1 MDYLLGVAGLPWE
14 IPSGT
19 NILLSGDLFSG
30 KEFLSRE
37 FLIEGLENDE
47 GCILISTN
55 ETADKI
61 VENLDKIN
69 LDNLCIIDCVSSK
82 FGATL
87 EQPFSEQIR
96 YIESPMDLTMIMVA
110 LNDFL
115 NLFSREKKIKKIR
128 IVLDSVSTLLM
139 YSNLRTVFKFLHIL
153 TTRIRSAGGINIML
167 MEERAHDDIE
177 VRTVR
182 QLTQGIIRMEN
193 NTIQLKGF
201 RTAQAPYELNDDKIV
216 IK

>member
-14 IPSGT
+14 IPPGS

-30 KEFLSRE
+30 KEFLSRD
-37 FLIEGLENDE
+37 FIIEGLKNDE
-47 GCILISTN
+47 ACILISTN
-55 ETADKI
+55 ETAEKI
-61 VENLDKIN
+61 VENLGKVN
-69 LDNLCIIDCVSSK
+69 LDNLCIVDCVSSK
-82 FGATL
+82 FGSTI

-96 YIESPMDLTMIMVA
+96 YVESPMDLTMIMVA

-115 NLFSREKKIKKIR
+115 NVLSNERKIKKIR

-153 TTRIRSAGGINIML
+153 TTRIRSTGGSNIML

-177 VRTVR
+177 IRTVR
-182 QLTQGIIRMEN
+182 QLAQGIINMET
-193 NTIQLKGF
+193 NTIQIKGF
-201 RTAQAPYELNDDKIV
+201 KTAQAQYELNENKII